1 MKVLGIETSC
11 DETSVAVVEGK
22 NILSNIVSSQW
33 IHTRYGGVVPEIAS
47 RAHLRLFLPIL
58 DEALKTAGITIKEI
72 ELIGVTQGPGLVGAL
87 LTGVSFAKS
96 LSLFLG
102 IPLVGVHHI
111 EGHIFSLFLSHP
123 SLSPPLLVLIVSGGH
138 TEIIMVE
145 DFLVYKQLGTTI
157 DDAGG
162 EAFDKV
168 ARVLGLGYPGGPYI
182 ERLAKEAKEEV
193 KFPRAKVKGYNFSYS
208 GLKTAVKYFYQKNK
222 DVEIKNIAR
231 GFQEAAFDVL
241 IEKIDKA
248 SKDTEIKKIG
258 IAGGVSINKR
268 LREKFYFTAQKKGWE
283 LFFPKPELCT
293 DNAAMIAYAASIR
306 YRIKGPSNL
315 DMPVFDRIPIERF

>member
-182 ERLAKEAKEEV
+182 EKLAKEAKEEV